1 MYHSVYRL
9 AMLLNLYS
17 TSDCFYPNQNQATS
31 FCHTNI
37 LLLELPSAYEKCC
50 IVVKEI
56 TVKGCVWIY
65 LRSPCWWQTVGTV
78 FPSAVCLPHTSQK
91 NPETEFWENR
101 EAFERQMSAKLL
113 LFELLKEALWGMA
126 LQEHCTEKQVGNLGK
141 SEARGKVVKG
151 T

>member
-1 MYHSVYRL
+1 
-9 AMLLNLYS
+9 MLLNLYS

-37 LLLELPSAYEKCC
+37 LLLELPSTYEKCC

-56 TVKGCVWIY
+56 TVK
-65 LRSPCWWQTVGTV
+65 V
-78 FPSAVCLPHTSQK
+78 FPSAVYLPHTFQK
-91 NPETEFWENR
+91 NAETEFWENR
-101 EAFERQMSAKLL
+101 EAFEGQMSAKLL

-141 SEARGKVVKG
+141 SEARGRVVKG